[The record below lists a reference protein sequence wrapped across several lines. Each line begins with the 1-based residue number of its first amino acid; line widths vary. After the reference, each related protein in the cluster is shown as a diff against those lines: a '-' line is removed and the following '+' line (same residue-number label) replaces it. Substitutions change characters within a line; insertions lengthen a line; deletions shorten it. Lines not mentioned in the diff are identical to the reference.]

1 MINLFSNKIKNYLF
15 KKKLKFIDADD
26 PHIIFSD
33 IWSGNSQNG
42 ELITNA
48 KYPINEIQNID
59 NFDFLRDL
67 KSCGILK
74 TRSIA
79 RKIVNHWIDNN
90 KNLFSKSFKPNLIA
104 ERITIM
110 CMTYSWYAKSG
121 DIKFQKKNLNSIY
134 IQLELLDYLL
144 KKNTNLYNFKTI
156 KGLIIGNI
164 FLFNDLNKINS
175 FLNRLKT
182 LSENFILKDGGHLSR
197 CPMIQLDVLRDLL
210 EIRSAIATN
219 RKLNSPIIQTLVKVM
234 GDYFKIFC
242 VTKDSFCSFNSGS
255 LIKKEKISE
264 TLKRLSGTKYNF
276 SFARH
281 SGYISISSNDLNMIL
296 DAGNKDLF
304 FNNKILNNKA
314 SLCAFELFYQKA
326 KIITNVGSFYFKS
339 NNNNDLRAISSTAA
353 HSSLSIDDRNNLDLT
368 GLRKINHL
376 EVKKNEDEN
385 GYLVQVSHDAYKSLF
400 GIGHK
405 RRLFISKKSPD
416 LIGEDEIFSIG
427 NYGIKP
433 KFATIRFHLHHEI
446 NPIKLQNQN
455 LLLQNSTN
463 KIIGKFFS
471 SSDNIEIENTIIYQ
485 NSERYVSKQ
494 IVILVELKKIRE
506 LNKFITKWSLKFEK

>member
-1 MINLFSNKIKNYLF
+1 MNLFSNKIKNYLF
-15 KKKLKFIDADD
+15 KKKLKIIDIDN
-26 PHIIFSD
+26 PLIIFSD
-33 IWSGNSQNG
+33 IWRGNPENG

-90 KNLFSKSFKPNLIA
+90 NNYFSKSFKPNLIA

-121 DIKFQKKNLNSIY
+121 DIKFQKKNLESIY
-134 IQLELLDYLL
+134 IQLELLEYLI
-144 KKNTNLYNFKTI
+144 KKNNDLHNFKII

-164 FLFNDLNKINS
+164 FLFNDFNKINLY
-175 FLNRLKT
+175 LNRLKN
-182 LSENFILKDGGHLSR
+182 LSENFILRDGGHLSR
-197 CPMIQLDVLRDLL
+197 CPVTQLDVLRDLL

-219 RKLNSPIIQTLVKVM
+219 RKLNSPIIQTLAKVM

-242 VTKDSFCSFNSGS
+242 VTKDTFCSFNSGS

-281 SGYISISSNDLNMIL
+281 SGYISISSNNLDMVL

-314 SLCAFELFYQKA
+314 SLSAFELFYIKT

-339 NNNNDLRAISSTAA
+339 NNNNDLKAISSTAA

-368 GLRKINHL
+368 GRRKINHL
-376 EVKKNEDEN
+376 DVKKNEDDN
-385 GYLVQVSHDAYKSLF
+385 GYLVQVSHDGYKSIF

-405 RRLFISKKSPD
+405 RRLFISKSSPD
-416 LIGEDEIFSIG
+416 LIGEDEMFSIS
-427 NYGIKP
+427 NDGINP

-455 LLLQNSTN
+455 LLLQNSTK
-463 KIIGKFFS
+463 KIVGKFFS
-471 SSDNIEIENTIIYQ
+471 SSKNIEIEKTIIYQ
-485 NSERYVSKQ
+485 NSKRYVSKQ

-506 LNKFITKWSLKFEK
+506 LNKLTTKWSLKFEK